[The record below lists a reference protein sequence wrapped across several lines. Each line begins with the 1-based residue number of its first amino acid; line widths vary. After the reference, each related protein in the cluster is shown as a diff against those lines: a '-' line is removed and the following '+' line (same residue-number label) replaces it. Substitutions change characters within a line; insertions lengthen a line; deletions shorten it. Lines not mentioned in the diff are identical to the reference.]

1 MYFLM
6 YEIQIFSNCKFPV
19 NEKSYELTK
28 NRSQLIMYTVFLYMR
43 DFQTRWSEWKKESGK
58 GKRIVIRMFRTS
70 EGAIHEIQEPQDG
83 CWICLSNPTATEI
96 FEISEQFQI
105 EVDDLRAPLDEE
117 ERSRIEVE
125 DDYTLILVDVPM
137 IEERNDKDWYGT
149 IPLGI
154 IVTDKMIFTIC
165 LEDTQVLTRFM
176 EGRVRNF
183 FTYMKTRFI
192 LQILYRNASMYL
204 RYLRIIDKKS
214 EQVEEKLHLSP
225 RNQELIELLELEKSL
240 VYFTTSLRSNEA
252 VLEKLIKV
260 ESIKKYPEDTE
271 LLEDVIIE
279 NTQAIEMANIYS
291 GILRSMMDAFASV
304 ISNNLNDVMKIL
316 SVITIVMSIPTIIFS
331 AYGMNLNAAGM
342 PFSGTQWGFLIV
354 ILISIALSVIA
365 AIVLS
370 KKKYF

>member
-1 MYFLM
+1 M
-6 YEIQIFSNCKFPV
+6 V
-19 NEKSYELTK
+19 
-28 NRSQLIMYTVFLYMR
+28 
-43 DFQTRWSEWKKESGK
+43 
-58 GKRIVIRMFRTS
+58 RMFRTS
-70 EGAIHEIQEPQDG
+70 DGAIHEIQEPQDG
-83 CWICLSNPTATEI
+83 CWIALTNPTATEI
-96 FEISEQFQI
+96 FEVSEQFQI

-125 DDYTLILVDVPM
+125 DNYTLILVDVPM

-192 LQILYRNASMYL
+192 LQILYRNSSMYL

-214 EQVEEKLHLSP
+214 EQVEEKLHYSP

-252 VLEKLIKV
+252 VLEKLIKL

-271 LLEDVIIE
+271 LLEVIE

-291 GILRSMMDAFASV
+291 GILQSMMDAFASV

-331 AYGMNLNAAGM
+331 AYGMNLAPSGM
-342 PFSGTQWGFLIV
+342 PFSSTTWGFLVV
-354 ILISIALSVIA
+354 ILLSIAASIVA
-365 AIVLS
+365 AAYLA